1 MDNEELEYTESAWES
16 LYNTV
21 DDEEYAE
28 HDAKV
33 IYKTLEECI
42 KRISFGDY
50 LKRYIYRKTKMK
62 IPFSEVSI
70 SDYQQII
77 KDSFEENYTP
87 KGFTENTTKLSAL
100 SKNWLTQQTVRRKV
114 VFLLGFGLNMSV
126 DDVNMF
132 LNKGICESSIN
143 PKDPFEVI
151 CWYCYQN
158 GYNFLK
164 YEKLTEKY
172 NEMSENSPTT
182 EEIYSD
188 YTMGLRSN
196 MNLIHDDTALMVYLK
211 KLRTND
217 KRSKIS
223 RTATD
228 CFTKLYNEA
237 RVTLAE
243 YYEFTGDDTKPV
255 KPEDI
260 GPGNFEDVLYAA
272 VPKDR
277 NGNLSSARLSKLNE
291 LFSDRRFTRQHI
303 HGLLQGTEDVTRFDL
318 LTLNFLIYA
327 RNRELEDNPTKR
339 YSRFV
344 DSTNEILAGCF
355 MGKIYVQNPY
365 ECFILMCILSEDPLC
380 TYAEVW
386 EMSL

>member
-1 MDNEELEYTESAWES
+1 MNNDELEYTESAWES

-50 LKRYIYRKTKMK
+50 LKRYIYRKAEMK
-62 IPFSEVSI
+62 TPFSEVPL

-114 VFLLGFGLNMSV
+114 IFLLGFGLNMSV

-132 LNKGICESSIN
+132 LNKSICESSIN

-164 YEKLTEKY
+164 YKQLMEKY
-172 NEMSENSPTT
+172 NEMTENSPTPA
-182 EEIYSD
+182 EIYSD

-196 MNLIHDDTALMVYLK
+196 MNVIHDDTALMVYLK
-211 KLRTND
+211 KIKTDDNQ
-217 KRSKIS
+217 SKIS
-223 RTATD
+223 RTATEY
-228 CFTKLYNEA
+228 FKKLYNEA
-237 RVTLAE
+237 REMLVD
-243 YYEFTGDDTKPV
+243 YYEITDDDEKTIT
-255 KPEDI
+255 PEDI
-260 GPGNFEDVLYAA
+260 GPGDFENVLYAA
-272 VPKDR
+272 IPKDR
-277 NGNLSSARLSKLNE
+277 NGNLSSVKLSKLNE

-303 HGLLQGTEDVTRFDL
+303 HSLLQGSEEVTRFDL

-327 RNRELEDNPTKR
+327 RKKELEDNPTQR

-344 DSTNEILAGCF
+344 ESTNDILAGCF
-355 MGKIYVQNPY
+355 MGRIYVQNPY
-365 ECFILMCILSEDPLC
+365 ECFILMCILSEEPLC